1 MDAQGLMVL
10 ATTGGLGVAVAIL
23 VTLSILGRRRRI
35 DTADADPRDAEMAA
49 ARRSIQADI
58 DAGQRG
64 Y

>member
-1 MDAQGLMVL
+1 MDANGLMVL
-10 ATTGGLGVAVAIL
+10 ATTGGAGVAVAIL

-35 DTADADPRDAEMAA
+35 DTASADPRDAEMAA

>member
-1 MDAQGLMVL
+1 MDAQGLMVI

-23 VTLSILGRRRRI
+23 VALSILGRHRRI
-35 DTADADPRDAEMAA
+35 DTPAADPRDAEMAA

>member
-23 VTLSILGRRRRI
+23 VTLSILGRRPRI